1 LLTANYFFVAGC
13 YLQGDKKSKTK
24 KQPSP
29 ATTPARVRIRP
40 WKSSCDR
47 ERNGGTR
54 YSLYKLMKSGIEIT
68 GCFNMSKEV
77 AMFCDEAGI
86 GAILKAATEHCP
98 QAVMELETGIR
109 RFRNSKT

>member
-1 LLTANYFFVAGC
+1 
-13 YLQGDKKSKTK
+13 
-24 KQPSP
+24 
-29 ATTPARVRIRP
+29 
-40 WKSSCDR
+40 
-47 ERNGGTR
+47 
-54 YSLYKLMKSGIEIT
+54 MKSGIEIT